1 MIMKF
6 TRTLALIVIAALF
19 FTACSKESDETVAAV
34 KENTNP
40 LLAYAPA
47 DTAYV
52 FANLEPTP
60 EKITN
65 AYVER
70 FQPVLDLMS
79 EEVNKFQESYH
90 AGNLEGNEIARLA
103 MAFLDELGGDLSTEN
118 LEKLGISLQAN
129 HAIYATG
136 LFPVARLGLSD
147 AQALRD
153 AITRI
158 EAKMGY
164 ELPEMDLNGTAY
176 WRVEDDEMPVAVYIA
191 ILDGQLAVSAFPIS
205 AQDSLLAAFL
215 GQEMPAESIAS
226 NNTLGILNSK
236 KGYTS
241 YGSGIV
247 DFQKIANELLNT
259 DSNSRRFL
267 GPQINTQLDSLD
279 PVCVSEYKSI
289 FAKAPRMT
297 AGVTKLSASEVATR
311 YDLEIESS
319 LAAGLA
325 SLVSNTPAA
334 STGDYLLSASLAV
347 KVGKLRTFILEKAT
361 ALVATPYQCANM
373 QQMNVQAEQLMT
385 QLNIPMPPMINN
397 LMGIRVR
404 ADDFDPTG
412 DITQSNGLLA
422 LHVDKPEM
430 FVGMA
435 TMMVPGFENLDLA
448 NQTEPVR
455 IPPEVLHME
464 GIDVFALMSDN
475 AISAS
480 VGEKNVKDLEGF
492 LNEKPQGNGTF
503 LSISYDMSKQL
514 EIQAAMAEQFQTE
527 TDDNPSTV
535 HDYSEAMK
543 AAYRDILGHSRVEM
557 RFTTEGLHI
566 DNSMTFK

>member
-1 MIMKF
+1 MKF

-52 FANLEPTP
+52 FADLEPAP
-60 EKITN
+60 EEITS

-79 EEVNKFQESYH
+79 EQVSEFQESYH
-90 AGNLEGNEIARLA
+90 AGNLEGNELARLA
-103 MAFLDELGGDLSTEN
+103 MAFLDELGGNLSTEN
-118 LEKLGISLQAN
+118 LEKLGISLQAH

-136 LFPVARLGLSD
+136 VFPVARLGLDD

-153 AITRI
+153 AIARI
-158 EAKMGY
+158 EATMGY
-164 ELPEMDLNGTAY
+164 ELPELDLNGTAY
-176 WRVEDDEMPVAVYIA
+176 WRVTEDEMPVAVYFA
-191 ILDGQLAVSAFPIS
+191 ILDQQLAVSVFPVS
-205 AQDSLLAAFL
+205 AEDSLLAAFL
-215 GQEMPAESIAS
+215 GQEMPSESLAS
-226 NNTLGILNSK
+226 TNALGIMNSK

-241 YGSGIV
+241 YGSGIIDV
-247 DFQKIANELLNT
+247 QKIANEILNP
-259 DSNSRRFL
+259 DSSSRRFL
-267 GPQINTQLDSLD
+267 GPQINNQLDSLD

-297 AGVTKLSASEVATR
+297 AGVTKLTANEVAMR
-311 YDLEIESS
+311 YDLEIENS

-325 SLVSNTPAA
+325 SLVSDTPSA

-347 KVGKLRTFILEKAT
+347 KVGKLRTFVLEKAT
-361 ALVATPYQCANM
+361 ALVAAPYQCVNM
-373 QQMNVQAEQLMT
+373 QQLNAQAEQLMT

-404 ADDFDPTG
+404 ADDFDPSK
-412 DITQSNGLLA
+412 DIAQSDGLLA

-448 NQTEPVR
+448 NQSEPVR
-455 IPPEVLHME
+455 IPPEILHME
-464 GIDVFALMSDN
+464 GIDVFALMSDS
-475 AISAS
+475 AIGAS

-492 LNEKPQGNGTF
+492 LNEKPQDDGTF
-503 LSISYDMSKQL
+503 LSISHDMSKQL
-514 EIQAAMAEQFQTE
+514 EIQAAMAEQFQID
-527 TDDNPSTV
+527 TDDNPSAV
-535 HDYSEAMK
+535 HDYSEAMTETYK
-543 AAYRDILGHSRVEM
+543 DVLGHSRVEM
-557 RFTTEGLHI
+557 RLTTEGLHV
-566 DNSMTFK
+566 DSSMTFK

>member
-1 MIMKF
+1 MKF

-52 FANLEPTP
+52 FADLEPAP
-60 EKITN
+60 EEITS

-79 EEVNKFQESYH
+79 EQVDEFQQNYH
-90 AGNLEGNEIARLA
+90 AGNLEGNELARLA
-103 MAFLDELGGDLSTEN
+103 MAFLDELGGNLSTEN
-118 LEKLGISLQAN
+118 LEKLGISLQAH

-136 LFPVARLGLSD
+136 VFPVARLGLND

-158 EAKMGY
+158 EATMGY

-176 WRVEDDEMPVAVYIA
+176 WRVSEDEMPVAVYFA
-191 ILDGQLAVSAFPIS
+191 ILDQQLAVSVFPVS
-205 AQDSLLAAFL
+205 AEDSLLAAFL
-215 GQEMPAESIAS
+215 GQEMPSESLAS
-226 NNTLGILNSK
+226 SNALGIMNSK
-236 KGYTS
+236 KGYTN
-241 YGSGIV
+241 YGSGFL
-247 DFQKIANELLNT
+247 DAQKISDEILNP
-259 DSNSRRFL
+259 DSGSRRFL
-267 GPQINTQLDSLD
+267 GPQVNTQLDSLD
-279 PVCVSEYKSI
+279 PVCVAEIKSI
-289 FAKAPRMT
+289 IAKAPRMT
-297 AGVTKLSASEVATR
+297 AGATRLTANEVAMR

-319 LAAGLA
+319 LATGLA
-325 SLVSNTPAA
+325 SLVSDTPSAN
-334 STGDYLLSASLAV
+334 TGDYLLSASLAV

-361 ALVATPYQCANM
+361 ALVTTPYQCTNM
-373 QQMNVQAEQLMT
+373 QQLNLQAEQLMT

-412 DITQSNGLLA
+412 DITQTDGLLA

-464 GIDVFALMSDN
+464 GIDVFALMSDS
-475 AISAS
+475 AIGAS
-480 VGEKNVKDLEGF
+480 VGEKNVNDLEGF
-492 LNEKPQGNGTF
+492 LNAKPQDNGTF
-503 LSISYDMSKQL
+503 LSISHDMSKQL
-514 EIQAAMAEQFQTE
+514 EIQAAMAEQFQID
-527 TDDNPSTV
+527 TDDNPTAV

-543 AAYRDILGHSRVEM
+543 AAYKDILGHSRVEM
-557 RFTTEGLHI
+557 RLTADGLHV
-566 DNSMTFK
+566 DSSMTFK

>member
-1 MIMKF
+1 MKF
-6 TRTLALIVIAALF
+6 TRTLALIVIATLF
-19 FTACSKESDETVAAV
+19 FTACGKDSDETVAAV
-34 KENTNP
+34 KENTNN
-40 LLAYAPA
+40 LLAHAPA

-52 FANLEPTP
+52 FANLEPAP

-70 FQPVLDLMS
+70 FQPILDIMS
-79 EEVNKFQESYH
+79 EEVNKFQEDYN

-118 LEKLGISLQAN
+118 LEKLGISLQSN

-136 LFPVARLGLSD
+136 VFPVARLGLND

-176 WRVEDDEMPVAVYIA
+176 WRVTDDEMPVAVYFA
-191 ILDGQLAVSAFPIS
+191 IFGQQLAVSVFPVS
-205 AQDSLLAAFL
+205 AEDSLLAAFL

-226 NNTLGILNSK
+226 NNALGIMNSK

-241 YGSGIV
+241 YGSGII
-247 DFQKIANELLNT
+247 DIQKMADEILNS
-259 DSNSRRFL
+259 DSSTRRFL
-267 GPQINTQLDSLD
+267 GLQLNTQIDSLD
-279 PVCVSEYKSI
+279 PVCVAEIKSI
-289 FAKAPRMT
+289 IAKAPRMT
-297 AGVTKLSASEVATR
+297 AGTTRLTANEVTMR
-311 YDLEIESS
+311 YDLEIENS

-334 STGDYLLSASLAV
+334 STGDHLLSASLAV

-361 ALVATPYQCANM
+361 AIVTTPYQCANM
-373 QQMNVQAEQLMT
+373 QQLNLQAEQLMT

-397 LMGIRVR
+397 LMGIRAR
-404 ADDFDPTG
+404 ADDFDPAG
-412 DITQSNGLLA
+412 NITQSNGLLA

-435 TMMVPGFENLDLA
+435 TMMVPGFETLDLA

-464 GIDVFALMSDN
+464 GIDVFALMSDS
-475 AISAS
+475 AIGAS
-480 VGEKNVKDLEGF
+480 VGEKHVKDLEGF
-492 LNEKPQGNGTF
+492 LNAEPQDNGTF
-503 LSISYDMSKQL
+503 LSFSHDMSKQL
-514 EIQAAMAEQFQTE
+514 EIQAAMAEQFQID
-527 TDDNPSTV
+527 TDGNPSAV

-543 AAYRDILGHSRVEM
+543 AAYKDILGHSRVEM
-557 RFTTEGLHI
+557 RLSADGLHV
-566 DNSMTFK
+566 DSSMTFK

>member
-1 MIMKF
+1 MKF

-40 LLAYAPA
+40 LLAYAPV

-52 FANLEPTP
+52 FADLEPAP
-60 EKITN
+60 EEITS

-79 EEVNKFQESYH
+79 EQVDEFQQNYH
-90 AGNLEGNEIARLA
+90 AGNLEGNELARLA

-118 LEKLGISLQAN
+118 LEKLGISLQAH

-136 LFPVARLGLSD
+136 VFPVARLGLND

-158 EAKMGY
+158 EATMGY

-176 WRVEDDEMPVAVYIA
+176 WRVSDDEMPVAVYFA
-191 ILDGQLAVSAFPIS
+191 ILDQQLAVSVFPVS
-205 AQDSLLAAFL
+205 AEDSLLAAFL
-215 GQEMPAESIAS
+215 GQEMPSESLAS
-226 NNTLGILNSK
+226 SNALGIMNSK

-241 YGSGIV
+241 YGSGFL
-247 DFQKIANELLNT
+247 DAQKISDEILNP
-259 DSNSRRFL
+259 DSGSRRFL
-267 GPQINTQLDSLD
+267 GPQVNTQLDSLD
-279 PVCVSEYKSI
+279 PVCIAEIKSI
-289 FAKAPRMT
+289 IAKAPRMT
-297 AGVTKLSASEVATR
+297 AGATRLTANEVAMR

-319 LAAGLA
+319 LATGLA
-325 SLVSNTPAA
+325 SLVSDTPST

-361 ALVATPYQCANM
+361 ALVTTPYQCTNM
-373 QQMNVQAEQLMT
+373 QQLNLQAEQLMT

-412 DITQSNGLLA
+412 DITQTDGLLA

-455 IPPEVLHME
+455 IPPEILHVE
-464 GIDVFALMSDN
+464 GIDVFALMNDS
-475 AISAS
+475 AIGAS
-480 VGEKNVKDLEGF
+480 VGEKNVNDLEGF
-492 LNEKPQGNGTF
+492 LNAKPQDNGTF
-503 LSISYDMSKQL
+503 LSISHDMSKQL
-514 EIQAAMAEQFQTE
+514 EIQAAMAEQFQID
-527 TDDNPSTV
+527 TDDNPTTV

-543 AAYRDILGHSRVEM
+543 AAYKDILGHSRVEM
-557 RFTTEGLHI
+557 RLTADGLHV
-566 DNSMTFK
+566 DSSMTFK

>member
-1 MIMKF
+1 MIMKL
-6 TRTLALIVIAALF
+6 TRTLALSVIAALF
-19 FTACSKESDETVAAV
+19 FTACSKESDEAVVAV
-34 KENTNP
+34 KENANP

-52 FANLEPTP
+52 FANLEPAP
-60 EKITN
+60 EEITN
-65 AYVER
+65 AYVDR

-103 MAFLDELGGDLSTEN
+103 MAFIDELGGDLSTEN
-118 LEKLGISLQAN
+118 LEKLGISLHAN
-129 HAIYATG
+129 HAIYAKG
-136 LFPVARLGLSD
+136 IFPVARLGLSD

-153 AITRI
+153 AIARI

-164 ELPEMDLNGTAY
+164 ELPEMNLNGTAY
-176 WRVEDDEMPVAVYIA
+176 WRVDDDEMPVAVYIA

-226 NNTLGILNSK
+226 NNALGILNSK

-241 YGSGIV
+241 YGSGII
-247 DFQKIANELLNT
+247 DIQKIANEFLNP
-259 DSNSRRFL
+259 DSSSRSFL
-267 GPQINTQLDSLD
+267 GPQINAQLDSLD

-289 FAKAPRMT
+289 IAKAPRMT
-297 AGVTKLSASEVATR
+297 TGVTKLTANEVAMR
-311 YDLEIESS
+311 YDLEIENS

-325 SLVSNTPAA
+325 SLVSDTPPA

-361 ALVATPYQCANM
+361 NLVATPYQCVNM
-373 QQMNVQAEQLMT
+373 QQMNLQAEQLMT

-404 ADDFDPTG
+404 ADDFDPSKE
-412 DITQSNGLLA
+412 ITQGNGLLA

-435 TMMVPGFENLDLA
+435 TMMVPGFEDLDLP
-448 NQTEPVR
+448 NQSEPIK

-464 GIDVFALMSDN
+464 GIDVFALMSDS
-475 AISAS
+475 AIGAS
-480 VGEKNVKDLEGF
+480 IGEKNVKDLEGF
-492 LNEKPQGNGTF
+492 LNAKSQNNGTF
-503 LSISYDMSKQL
+503 LSISHDMSKQMD
-514 EIQAAMAEQFQTE
+514 IQTAMTEQFQVD
-527 TDDNPSTV
+527 TDEQPSTV
-535 HDYSEAMK
+535 HDFSEDMK
-543 AAYRDILGHSRVEM
+543 AAYKDILGHSRVEM
-557 RFTTEGLHI
+557 RLTTDGLHI

>member
-1 MIMKF
+1 MKF

>member
-1 MIMKF
+1 MKF

-19 FTACSKESDETVAAV
+19 FTACGKDSDETDAAV

-52 FANLEPTP
+52 FADLEPAP
-60 EKITN
+60 EEITS
-65 AYVER
+65 AYVDR

-79 EEVNKFQESYH
+79 EQVDEFQQNYH
-90 AGNLEGNEIARLA
+90 AGNLEGNELARLA

-118 LEKLGISLQAN
+118 LEKLGISLQAH

-136 LFPVARLGLSD
+136 LFPVARLGLND

-158 EAKMGY
+158 EATMGY

-176 WRVEDDEMPVAVYIA
+176 WRVTDDEMPVAVYFA
-191 ILDGQLAVSAFPIS
+191 IFDQQLAVSVFPVS
-205 AQDSLLAAFL
+205 AEDSLLAAFL
-215 GQEMPAESIAS
+215 GQEMPSESLAS
-226 NNTLGILNSK
+226 SNALGIMNSK
-236 KGYTS
+236 KGYTN
-241 YGSGIV
+241 YGSGMMDI
-247 DFQKIANELLNT
+247 QKMADEILNS
-259 DSNSRRFL
+259 DSGTRRFL
-267 GPQINTQLDSLD
+267 GLQSNTQIDSLD
-279 PVCVSEYKSI
+279 PVCVAEIKSI
-289 FAKAPRMT
+289 IAKTPRMT
-297 AGVTKLSASEVATR
+297 AGVTRLTANEVAMR

-325 SLVSNTPAA
+325 SLVSDTPSA

-373 QQMNVQAEQLMT
+373 QQMNLQAEQLMT

-412 DITQSNGLLA
+412 DITQTDGLLA

-455 IPPEVLHME
+455 IPPEILHME
-464 GIDVFALMSDN
+464 GIDVFALMSDS
-475 AISAS
+475 AIGAS
-480 VGEKNVKDLEGF
+480 VGEKNVKDLGGF
-492 LNEKPQGNGTF
+492 LNAKPQDNGTF
-503 LSISYDMSKQL
+503 LSISHDMSKQL
-514 EIQAAMAEQFQTE
+514 EIQAAMAEQFQID
-527 TDDNPSTV
+527 TDGNPSAV

-543 AAYRDILGHSRVEM
+543 AAYKDILGHSRVEM
-557 RFTTEGLHI
+557 RLTADGLHV
-566 DNSMTFK
+566 DSSMTFK

>member
-1 MIMKF
+1 MKF

-52 FANLEPTP
+52 FADLEPTP
-60 EKITN
+60 EEITS

-79 EEVNKFQESYH
+79 EQVDEFQQNYH
-90 AGNLEGNEIARLA
+90 AGNLEGNELARLA

-118 LEKLGISLQAN
+118 LEKLGISLQAH

-136 LFPVARLGLSD
+136 VFPVARLGLND

-158 EAKMGY
+158 EATMGY

-176 WRVEDDEMPVAVYIA
+176 WRVSDDEMPVAVYFA
-191 ILDGQLAVSAFPIS
+191 ILDQQLAVSVFPVS
-205 AQDSLLAAFL
+205 AEDSLLAAFL
-215 GQEMPAESIAS
+215 GQEMPSESLAS
-226 NNTLGILNSK
+226 SNALGIMNSK

-241 YGSGIV
+241 YGSGFL
-247 DFQKIANELLNT
+247 DAQKISDEILNP
-259 DSNSRRFL
+259 DSSSRRFL
-267 GPQINTQLDSLD
+267 GPQLNTQLDSLD
-279 PVCVSEYKSI
+279 PVCIAEIKSI
-289 FAKAPRMT
+289 IAKAPRMT
-297 AGVTKLSASEVATR
+297 AGATRLTANEVAMR

-319 LAAGLA
+319 LATGLA
-325 SLVSNTPAA
+325 SLVSDTPST

-361 ALVATPYQCANM
+361 ALVTTPYQCTNM
-373 QQMNVQAEQLMT
+373 QQLNLQAEQLMT

-412 DITQSNGLLA
+412 DITQTDGLLA

-435 TMMVPGFENLDLA
+435 TMMVPGFETLDLA

-464 GIDVFALMSDN
+464 GIDVFALMNDS
-475 AISAS
+475 AIGAS

-492 LNEKPQGNGTF
+492 LNAKTQDNGTF
-503 LSISYDMSKQL
+503 LSISHDMSKQL

-527 TDDNPSTV
+527 TDDDPTAV

-543 AAYRDILGHSRVEM
+543 AAYKDILGHSRVEM
-557 RFTTEGLHI
+557 RLTAEGLHV
-566 DNSMTFK
+566 DSSMTFK

>member
-1 MIMKF
+1 MKF

-19 FTACSKESDETVAAV
+19 FTACGKESDETVVAV
-34 KENTNP
+34 NENTNP

-52 FANLEPTP
+52 FADLEPAP
-60 EKITN
+60 EEITN

-79 EEVNKFQESYH
+79 EQVDEFQENYR
-90 AGNLEGNEIARLA
+90 AGNLEGNELARLA
-103 MAFLDELGGDLSTEN
+103 MAFLDELGGNLSTES
-118 LEKLGISLQAN
+118 LEKLGISLQAH

-136 LFPVARLGLSD
+136 LFPVARLGLND

-158 EAKMGY
+158 EATMGY

-176 WRVEDDEMPVAVYIA
+176 WRVTEDEMPVAVYFA
-191 ILDGQLAVSAFPIS
+191 ILDQQLAVSVFPVS
-205 AQDSLLAAFL
+205 AEDNLLAAFL
-215 GQEMPAESIAS
+215 GQEMPAESMAS
-226 NNTLGILNSK
+226 SNALGIMNSK
-236 KGYTS
+236 KGYTN
-241 YGSGIV
+241 YGSGILDV
-247 DFQKIANELLNT
+247 QKMADEILNS
-259 DSNSRRFL
+259 DSNTRRFL
-267 GPQINTQLDSLD
+267 GPQLNTQIDSLD
-279 PVCVSEYKSI
+279 PVCVAEIKSI
-289 FAKAPRMT
+289 IAKAPRMT
-297 AGVTKLSASEVATR
+297 AGSTRLTANEVAMR
-311 YDLEIESS
+311 YDLEIENS

-325 SLVSNTPAA
+325 SLVSDTPAA

-361 ALVATPYQCANM
+361 ALVTTPYQCANM
-373 QQMNVQAEQLMT
+373 QQLNAQAEQLMT

-404 ADDFDPTG
+404 ADDFDPAG
-412 DITQSNGLLA
+412 EITQSNGLLA

-435 TMMVPGFENLDLA
+435 TMTVPGFENLDLA

-455 IPPEVLHME
+455 IPPEILHME

-475 AISAS
+475 AIGAS
-480 VGEKNVKDLEGF
+480 LGEKNVKDLEGF
-492 LNEKPQGNGTF
+492 LHAKPQDNGTF
-503 LSISYDMSKQL
+503 LSISHDMSKQL
-514 EIQAAMAEQFQTE
+514 ELQAAMSEQFQID
-527 TDDNPSTV
+527 TDDNPSAV

-543 AAYRDILGHSRVEM
+543 AAYKDILGHSRVEM
-557 RFTTEGLHI
+557 RLTTDGLHV
-566 DNSMTFK
+566 DSSMTFK